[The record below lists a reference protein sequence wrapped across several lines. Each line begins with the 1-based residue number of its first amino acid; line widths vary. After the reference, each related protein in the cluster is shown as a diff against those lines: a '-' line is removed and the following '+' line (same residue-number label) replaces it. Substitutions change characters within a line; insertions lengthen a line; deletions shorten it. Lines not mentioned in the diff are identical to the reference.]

1 MSTDG
6 TASGRADGAGHDDP
20 HGATGAYVLHALDPA
35 ERAAFETHLE
45 TCPACAREVR
55 ELSGTAARLAL
66 AVAVPPPPELREA
79 VLRRIRAE
87 GPPVRTPAAGS
98 ASAPGATPGPAH
110 RRAPGRSRGWTRWAL
125 AACLVAA
132 AGLGGL
138 ALWQY
143 QRADDAARAARTA
156 QARAADLA
164 GILSAPDARL
174 ATGRLGPGGA
184 TGTVVLSR
192 ERDRAAFVAAGM
204 AAPPAGRV
212 YQLWFAD
219 PAGSMRPAGL
229 MDPARPDAPALMAG
243 PVGAATGVGV
253 TLEPAGG
260 SPAPTSPPLMV
271 LAFPAP

>member
-6 TASGRADGAGHDDP
+6 TTSDHADGAGPEDP
-20 HGATGAYVLHALDPA
+20 HGAAGAYVLHALDPA
-35 ERAAFETHLE
+35 ERAAFEAHLE
-45 TCPACAREVR
+45 TCPTCAHEVR

-87 GPPVRTPAAGS
+87 GPPVRTPAPGS
-98 ASAPGATPGPAH
+98 ASAH
-110 RRAPGRSRGWTRWAL
+110 RRAPGRSTGWTRWAL
-125 AACLVAA
+125 AACLAGAV
-132 AGLGGL
+132 GLGGL

-143 QRADDAARAARTA
+143 QRAETAVRAARTER
-156 QARAADLA
+156 ARDADLT

-174 ATGRLGPGGA
+174 ATGRLAPGGA

-192 ERDRAAFVAAGM
+192 ERDRAAFVGAGM

-229 MDPARPDAPALMAG
+229 MDPARPDAPALLAG

-271 LAFPAP
+271 LAFPAA